1 MGSSKDLR
9 RSVNFLLDKLEE
21 IESAIKELELNKSD
35 KQKRGF
41 FEWLIMKAGEAIK
54 RTKIKSPL
62 YKQFRDLGNDIRHK
76 LDTDLDNTL
85 QAIKSNLPQ
94 LKSFSEGTFQN
105 VLSSNTA
112 LKAFEKF
119 GGIGTQNDRA
129 KFIDAL
135 FDQLTDNDKS
145 NWARFPSNQE
155 LKTYTTQVEEII
167 NHFDLRKLTQENE
180 VVATQVTEDISI
192 WAKELHKKLATQNP
206 FSEEEKIFAETKQL
220 SPQDFFSNYEKIS
233 DYLNSIYKNR
243 EINFNF
249 FDKKLKKL
257 DKRLD
262 LERII
267 KGELKEISKGKI
279 EMPDGLENFIESKEF
294 KEYEKHLPFNKH
306 NYKKYAEKKAKETIQ
321 EAEALHQNFLKDWE
335 KNLFEKKHKFELE
348 EIDKSR
354 KSFMQSLYE
363 KVSQFNKLKS
373 LLEPFTKDLGRLWDL
388 SGGTWKNSGF
398 ELLKKYADVL
408 ENDEAIIELAAMLGR
423 YRKSEKEF
431 EEVEIEKVIV
441 RPKFKPRHAT
451 KGEVIGIRESDD
463 ISSMLP
469 IEAATLLNPV
479 TRSIF
484 LKKFA
489 EKKLTTYDFR
499 NQVGDTE
506 KISVKEKQLKEKED
520 GKGPIIIC
528 VDTSGSMHG
537 TPEKVAKT
545 ICFALTK
552 IALRDKRKCFLISFS
567 TKIQTTELTD
577 LQNSIDEL
585 ISFLGM
591 SFNGGTDAN
600 PALEKALEMLETSDY
615 KKADVLMVSDF
626 VMEALSKEIAE
637 QIEKAKTSKTRFH
650 SLTISDSANSQLI
663 KQFNHNWNYNTKGQN
678 QNAALVKQLTEMR

>member
-1 MGSSKDLR
+1 MHSSRDLR

-21 IESAIKELELNKSD
+21 LESAIKELERNKSD
-35 KQKRGF
+35 RQKRGF
-41 FEWLIMKAGEAIK
+41 FEWVIMKAGEAIK

-62 YKQFRDLGNDIRHK
+62 YKEFRDLGNDIRHK

-85 QAIKSNLPQ
+85 HSIKSNLPK

-105 VLSSNTA
+105 ILSSNTA
-112 LKAFEKF
+112 LKTFEKF
-119 GGIGTQNDRA
+119 GRIGSQNDRA

-135 FDQLTDNDKS
+135 FDQLTEKDKS
-145 NWARFPSNQE
+145 NWARFPSNQQ
-155 LKTYTTQVEEII
+155 LRTYTTQVEEII
-167 NHFDLRKLTQENE
+167 NHPDLRKLTQENN
-180 VVATQVTEDISI
+180 VVASQVTEDIST

-206 FSEEEKIFAETKQL
+206 FSEEEKIFAETKLL

-233 DYLNSIYKNR
+233 DYLNTIYKNG

-279 EMPDGLENFIESKEF
+279 EMPEGFEKFIESKEF

-335 KNLFEKKHKFELE
+335 KNLFEKKHKFELD

-354 KSFMQSLYE
+354 KGFMKSLYE
-363 KVSQFNKLKS
+363 KVSQFNKLKEM
-373 LLEPFTKDLGRLWDL
+373 LEPFTKDLGRLWDL
-388 SGGTWKNSGF
+388 SGGIWKNSGF

-408 ENDEAIIELAAMLGR
+408 ENDKAVMELATMLGR

-431 EEVEIEKVIV
+431 EEVEIEKVVV

-469 IEAATLLNPV
+469 IEAATLLNPA
-479 TRSIF
+479 TKPIF

-499 NQVGDTE
+499 NQFGDTE
-506 KISVKEKQLKEKED
+506 KITTKEKQLQEKED

-537 TPEKVAKT
+537 TPEQVAKT

-552 IALRDKRKCFLISFS
+552 IALREKRKCYLISFS
-567 TKIQTTELTD
+567 TKIQTTELSD
-577 LQNSIDEL
+577 LQNSLDKL
-585 ISFLGM
+585 IEFLGM
-591 SFNGGTDAN
+591 SFNGGTDVN
-600 PALEKALEMLETSDY
+600 PALEKSLEMLETNDY

-626 VMEALSKEIAE
+626 VMEALSKEVSE
-637 QIEKAKTSKTRFH
+637 KIEKAKANKTRFH
-650 SLTISDSANSQLI
+650 SLTISDNANMNVI
-663 KQFNHNWNYNTKGQN
+663 KQFNHNWNYNTKGTN
-678 QNAALVKQLTEMR
+678 QNEALVKQLKTI

>member
-1 MGSSKDLR
+1 MNSSNELR

-21 IESAIKELELNKSD
+21 LETAISELERNKSD

-41 FEWLIMKAGEAIK
+41 FEWLILKAGEAIK

-62 YKQFRDLGNDIRHK
+62 FKEFRDLGNGIRHK
-76 LDTDLDNTL
+76 LDTDIDNTL
-85 QAIKSNLPQ
+85 RSIKSSLPK
-94 LKSFSEGTFQN
+94 LKTFSESNFQN
-105 VLSSNTA
+105 ILSTNTA

-135 FDQLTDNDKS
+135 YDQLTEKDKS
-145 NWARFPSNQE
+145 NWAKFPSNPS
-155 LKTYTTQVEEII
+155 LRTYTTQVEEII
-167 NHFDLRKLTQENE
+167 NHPDLIKLTQENQI
-180 VVATQVTEDISI
+180 VATQVTEDISN
-192 WAKELHKKLATQNP
+192 WSKELHKNLATQNP
-206 FSEEEKIFAETKQL
+206 YSEEEKIFSETQL
-220 SPQDFFSNYEKIS
+220 LSAQDFFSNYENIS
-233 DYLNSIYKNR
+233 EYLNSIYKNG

-267 KGELKEISKGKI
+267 KGELKEITKGKVDLK
-279 EMPDGLENFIESKEF
+279 EGVEKFIESKDF
-294 KEYEKHLPFNKH
+294 KEFEKHLPFNKH
-306 NYKKYAEKKAKETIQ
+306 NYKQYAEKKAKEVLQ
-321 EAEALHQNFLKDWE
+321 EAESLHKNFLKDWE
-335 KNLFEKKHKFELE
+335 KKLFEKKHKFELD

-354 KSFMQSLYE
+354 KAFMENLYQ
-363 KVSQFNKLKS
+363 KVSEFNKLKE

-408 ENDEAIIELAAMLGR
+408 ENDKAIIALASMLGR
-423 YRKSEKEF
+423 YRKLEKEI

-441 RPKFKPRHAT
+441 KPKFKPRHAS

-469 IEAATLLNPV
+469 IEAATLLNPL
-479 TRSIF
+479 TRPIF
-484 LKKFA
+484 LKKYV
-489 EKKLTTYDFR
+489 EKKLMTYDFK
-499 NQVGDTE
+499 NQFAATE
-506 KISVKEKQLKEKED
+506 KITVKQKHLQEKED

-537 TPEKVAKT
+537 TPEQVAKT
-545 ICFALTK
+545 ICFALTR
-552 IALRDKRKCFLISFS
+552 IALREKRKCFLISFS

-577 LQNSIDEL
+577 LQNSLDKL
-585 ISFLGM
+585 IAFLGM

-600 PALEKALEMLETSDY
+600 PALEKSLEMLETNDY
-615 KKADVLMVSDF
+615 SKADVLMVSDF
-626 VMEALSKEIAE
+626 VMEALTEEVVE
-637 QIEKAKTSKTRFH
+637 QIDKAKSNKTKFH
-650 SLTISDSANSQLI
+650 SLTISDSANSQVI

-678 QNAALVKQLTEMR
+678 QNEALVRQLSELK